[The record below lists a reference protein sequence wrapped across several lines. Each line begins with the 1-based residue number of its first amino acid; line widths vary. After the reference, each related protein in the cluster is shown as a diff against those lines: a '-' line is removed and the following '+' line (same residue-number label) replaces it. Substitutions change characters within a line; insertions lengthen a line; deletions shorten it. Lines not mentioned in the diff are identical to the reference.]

1 MLILNILTFS
11 NAVDGWWIKK
21 SRSDVIDHPIVFVPG
36 DGGSQLEAK
45 LTNAPSPPGY
55 KCDSNSDWFR
65 IWLNIK
71 KMVSSFACVE
81 HLQNLQFDSSSNTS
95 SNLPGVSTRI
105 SGFGTSA
112 GIEYIDP
119 SWTAYFLGN
128 AGKYAHD
135 LVEKL
140 VERGYK
146 RDVSIRGAP
155 YDFRFAMSSNSQY
168 FDKLRDLIENMYTA
182 NDNKK
187 VIVMSHSMGGLYSR
201 YFLNKQTQAWK
212 DKYVSKYI
220 PLSTPW
226 GGSTDTLHALVSGYT
241 FGIPL
246 IDPLVARTTQRTCE
260 TNYLM
265 LPTEDSLSKTG
276 QPTVQ
281 TPTRNYTASPN
292 DTVALLTTLG
302 IDTSLYHYVIDQNNQ
317 SASPGVKSVCMF
329 GTNVDTDETL
339 VFKKGQF
346 PDEQPEGVKVNGD
359 GTVSRKSASLCRAWA
374 TKVVELPGVTHS
386 GILSSNEGIDAVL
399 KEVFE
404 D

>member
-1 MLILNILTFS
+1 
-11 NAVDGWWIKK
+11 
-21 SRSDVIDHPIVFVPG
+21 
-36 DGGSQLEAK
+36 
-45 LTNAPSPPGY
+45 
-55 KCDSNSDWFR
+55 
-65 IWLNIK
+65 
-71 KMVSSFACVE
+71 
-81 HLQNLQFDSSSNTS
+81 
-95 SNLPGVSTRI
+95 
-105 SGFGTSA
+105 
-112 GIEYIDP
+112 
-119 SWTAYFLGN
+119 
-128 AGKYAHD
+128 
-135 LVEKL
+135 
-140 VERGYK
+140 
-146 RDVSIRGAP
+146 
-155 YDFRFAMSSNSQY
+155 
-168 FDKLRDLIENMYTA
+168 
-182 NDNKK
+182 
-187 VIVMSHSMGGLYSR
+187 
-201 YFLNKQTQAWK
+201 
-212 DKYVSKYI
+212 
-220 PLSTPW
+220 
-226 GGSTDTLHALVSGYT
+226 
-241 FGIPL
+241 
-246 IDPLVARTTQRTCE
+246 
-260 TNYLM
+260 M

-404 D
+404 E